1 MAELMV
7 IFYSGSWQSR
17 VLNIVITSLVEGR
30 DVERGVWGGGNERSL
45 SGLRQA
51 GSLIEW

>member
-7 IFYSGSWQSR
+7 IFYSGSWQTR

-30 DVERGVWGGGNERSL
+30 DVERGVGGMR
-45 SGLRQA
+45 GLCLALDKQA
-51 GSLIEW
+51 A